1 MIKAFKHSQYVGIQ
15 RLPASKKVVHVFDL
29 DDTITIKPPG
39 FDNTG
44 MSKDEFFDA
53 SRSFAPDPRVTWL
66 VRFLAS
72 RGDAIAVCTARP
84 SERLC
89 ESYQWLTRWRIP
101 FDVLMLSTGLSV
113 SGIAKQHMI
122 KRLRRTYSTV
132 GTLFD
137 DSPYNVEGAR
147 LQKIGA
153 VHILKNCEYWA
164 AHPETVVKV

>member
-1 MIKAFKHSQYVGIQ
+1 M
-15 RLPASKKVVHVFDL
+15 
-29 DDTITIKPPG
+29 TIKPEG

-84 SERLC
+84 PDRLT
-89 ESYQWLTRWRIP
+89 ESYHWLRRWRIP
-101 FDVLMLSTGLSV
+101 FDMLMLSTGRSV

-122 KRLRRTYSTV
+122 KHLRRTYSTV